1 MRIILPALF
10 ATALITS
17 LPAIAQG
24 PDDGYLDLV
33 PYFTRVDRDR
43 NTEPQAGGIRGAYG
57 WGWSGPWYSEVQVF
71 GAILETEDLGGDMD
85 FYMSGLGFDVAY
97 NFGDRRGYT
106 PYLLGGLGAVYDDV
120 QPDSDDTTSAFIN
133 LAAGITTQEITR
145 RGIRLRA
152 EVRYMHDYFKDG
164 MNDWQ
169 FGLGI
174 SIPLRCPTTVAM
186 APAPAYVEPAP
197 VEVHFADSDND
208 GVMDKDDRCPD
219 TLPGAQVD
227 SEGCVLANQTVT
239 LEDIHFE
246 FNSAK
251 LTPGARN
258 SLERVVRALRSQP
271 GSNVEIAGHTDN
283 RGNDA
288 YNLKLSRERAQS
300 VRSFLV
306 SQGISADRLAAQGYG
321 ETQPVGSNSTEL
333 GRAQNRRVEIR
344 FR

>member
-1 MRIILPALF
+1 
-10 ATALITS
+10 
-17 LPAIAQG
+17 
-24 PDDGYLDLV
+24 
-33 PYFTRVDRDR
+33 
-43 NTEPQAGGIRGAYG
+43 
-57 WGWSGPWYSEVQVF
+57 
-71 GAILETEDLGGDMD
+71 
-85 FYMSGLGFDVAY
+85 
-97 NFGDRRGYT
+97 
-106 PYLLGGLGAVYDDV
+106 
-120 QPDSDDTTSAFIN
+120 
-133 LAAGITTQEITR
+133 
-145 RGIRLRA
+145 
-152 EVRYMHDYFKDG
+152 
-164 MNDWQ
+164 
-169 FGLGI
+169 
-174 SIPLRCPTTVAM
+174 M

-197 VEVHFADSDND
+197 VEVRFADSDND